1 MNQTEALELV
11 YGALT
16 AANELRAEADAIP
29 LLPEVRLVGEG
40 GLLDSLGLAT
50 LLMGIEARVEDASG
64 QAINLLDAAVEDADG
79 GFGPLETP
87 ARLAAFIVAQLD

>member
-1 MNQTEALELV
+1 MDQTAALELV
-11 YGALT
+11 YGALA

-29 LLPEVRLVGEG
+29 LEPDVRLAGEG

-50 LLMGIEARVEDASG
+50 LLMTVEARVEDATG
-64 QAINLLDAAVEDADG
+64 RAINLLDAAVEDASG

-87 ARLAAFIVAQLD
+87 TTLAAFVVAQLA